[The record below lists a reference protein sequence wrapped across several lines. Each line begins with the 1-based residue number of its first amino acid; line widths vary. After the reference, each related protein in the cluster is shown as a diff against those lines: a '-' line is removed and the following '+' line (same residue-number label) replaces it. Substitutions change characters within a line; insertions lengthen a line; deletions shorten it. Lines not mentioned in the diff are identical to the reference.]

1 MRRTFALTPLLLALM
16 ALPAFG
22 QAPRFDS
29 WKIVGPGGGGTM
41 ISPTISPH
49 DSRLVVEYCDMTGG
63 YITHDNGEAWR
74 MFNLR
79 TGIEAYAFDPLNK
92 DVIYAGNSAL
102 WRSEDRGKS
111 WSMIYPN
118 PHKNTVEHQVGDHSD
133 IFLSSDDASYPGAG
147 AITAIAIDP
156 HNSKR
161 LFVAFT
167 KNRSTSAVYASTDRG
182 ATWKELSAIPDH
194 AVLLTLHEGN
204 LIAVAGKAA
213 YQIGN
218 DGKSVQLGQLQSN
231 ISVASAAHSGKA
243 TWLYAT
249 TEDGKVFISENAG
262 AIWREATPTLG
273 MGTARFHAI
282 STSDQHG
289 ETAYVG
295 FRSGGREIGVT
306 KENLYNGIA
315 KTTDAGKTWNI
326 VYKESTIP
334 AKNLEGTWI
343 EERSAVPHTES
354 IFSDAPWSLGVA
366 PTDPNV
372 VYATDLF
379 RTYRSLDGGAN
390 WKEVNS
396 RRVAA
401 DTWTTRGLDV
411 TTSYGVQF
419 DPFDSKH
426 IFVPTTDIGLFESH
440 DGGNSWKSASVGVPE
455 NWRNTAY
462 WLAFDPKVKG
472 LIWGAFSG
480 VHDLPRPKMWRG
492 RSTQN
497 YKGGVGVSTDGG
509 LHWTVSNQGMAQ
521 SAITHI
527 LMDPESPVGNRVL
540 YATAFGRGVYKSSD
554 NGKTW
559 ALKNTGISEAQ
570 PFAWRLTQT
579 KEGTLYLVLA
589 RESER
594 RDAPASQDGA
604 LYRSTDKAEHWTRM
618 NLPAGVSGPTVVSVD
633 PRNSQRLYLTAWGRV
648 GTNVDTGG
656 GVFVSTNGG
665 DSWKP
670 VFTDSQH
677 VYDLTI
683 DPKNPDVLYI
693 TGFDEAAYRSTD
705 RGAHWTQING
715 YNFKWGH
722 RVTPDANDPSKIY
735 INTYGGGVW
744 HGPTTGGPKTQGDV
758 LTPIPVA
765 H

>member
-1 MRRTFALTPLLLALM
+1 M
-16 ALPAFG
+16 ALPVSG

-49 DSRLVVEYCDMTGG
+49 DSRLVVEHCDMTGG
-63 YITHDNGEAWR
+63 YITHDNGESWR

-79 TGIEAYAFDPLNK
+79 TGFEAFAFDPSNK
-92 DVIYAGNSAL
+92 DVIYAANVAL

-133 IFLSSDDASYPGAG
+133 IFLSSADASYPGAG
-147 AITAIAIDP
+147 EITAIAIDP
-156 HNSKR
+156 HDSKR

-167 KNRSTSAVYASTDRG
+167 KSRSTSAVYASTDRG
-182 ATWKELSAIPDH
+182 ANWKELAALPDR
-194 AVLLTLHEGN
+194 ALLLTLHEGN

-213 YQIGN
+213 YQIGS
-218 DGKSVQLGQLQSN
+218 DGKAIALGQLQSN
-231 ISVASAAHSGKA
+231 ISVASAAHSGKE

-249 TEDGKVFISENAG
+249 TTEGKVFVSENAG
-262 AIWREATPTLG
+262 GVWREATPSLG
-273 MGTARFHAI
+273 LEPVRFHAI

-289 ETAYVG
+289 KVAYVG
-295 FRSGGREIGVT
+295 FRSGGQEIGVT
-306 KENLYNGIA
+306 RENLYNGIA
-315 KTTDAGKTWNI
+315 KTTDGGKTWNI

-343 EERSAVPHTES
+343 EARSAVPHTES

-390 WKEVNS
+390 WKGVNS
-396 RRVAA
+396 RHVAG

-426 IFVPTTDIGLFESH
+426 IFVPTTDIGLFQSH
-440 DGGNSWKSASVGVPE
+440 DGGSSWQSSSVGVPE

-472 LIWGAFSG
+472 LVWGAFSG

-492 RSTQN
+492 RSTQR

-509 LHWTVSNQGMAQ
+509 LHWTVSNQGMPQ
-521 SAITHI
+521 TSVTHI

-540 YATAFGRGVYKSSD
+540 YATGFGKGVYKSID

-559 ALKNTGISEAQ
+559 ALKNSGIAEAQ

-594 RDAPASQDGA
+594 RDAPASQDGV

-648 GTNVDTGG
+648 GAKVDTGG

-665 DSWKP
+665 DSWQP
-670 VFTDSQH
+670 LFTDSQH

-683 DPKNPDVLYI
+683 DTHNPDVLYI

-705 RGAHWTQING
+705 LGAHWTQING

-722 RVTPDANDPSKIY
+722 RVTPDVNDPSKIY

-744 HGPTTGGPKTQGDV
+744 HGPADGGPNAQGDV

>member
-1 MRRTFALTPLLLALM
+1 MLTLSAS
-16 ALPAFG
+16 A

-41 ISPTISPH
+41 IAPTISPH
-49 DSRLVVEYCDMTGG
+49 DSRLVVEHCDMTGG
-63 YITHDNGEAWR
+63 YITHDNGESWR

-79 TGIEAYAFDPLNK
+79 IGFEGFAFDPSNK
-92 DVIYAGNSAL
+92 DVIYAANSAL
-102 WRSEDRGKS
+102 WRSEDRGNS
-111 WSMIYPN
+111 WSMIFPN
-118 PHKNTVEHQVGDHSD
+118 PQKNTVEHQVGDHSD
-133 IFLSSDDASYPGAG
+133 IYLSTDDASYPGAG
-147 AITAIAIDP
+147 EFTAIAVDP
-156 HNSKR
+156 HDSKR

-167 KNRSTSAVYASTDRG
+167 KSRSTSVVYGSTDRG
-182 ATWKELSAIPDH
+182 ASWKELATIPSR
-194 AVLLTLHEGN
+194 ALLLTLDKGN
-204 LIAVAGKAA
+204 LLAVAGNAA
-213 YQIGN
+213 YRIGS
-218 DGKSVQLGQLQSN
+218 DGKATALGQLQSN
-231 ISVASAAHSGKA
+231 ISVAAAAHAGDA
-243 TWLYAT
+243 ARLYAT
-249 TEDGKVFISENAG
+249 TVDGKVFLSENVG
-262 AIWREATPTLG
+262 GDWREVTPDLG
-273 MGTARFHAI
+273 LGAVQFHAI
-282 STSDQHG
+282 SASDQHG
-289 ETAYVG
+289 DVAYVG
-295 FRSGGREIGVT
+295 FRSGEVGETRS
-306 KENLYNGIA
+306 NLYNGIA
-315 KTTDAGKTWNI
+315 KTTDSGKSWKI
-326 VYKESTIP
+326 VYKESTVP

-343 EERSAVPHTES
+343 EARAGVEHTES

-379 RTYRSLDGGAN
+379 RTYRSLDGGEK

-396 RRVAA
+396 RHVAGDA
-401 DTWTTRGLDV
+401 WTTRGLDV

-426 IFVPTTDIGLFESH
+426 IYVPTTDIGLFQSR
-440 DGGNSWKSASVGVPE
+440 DGGSSWQSSTVGVPE
-455 NWRNTAY
+455 RWRNTTY

-472 LIWGAFSG
+472 LVWGAFSG

-492 RSTQN
+492 RSTEH
-497 YKGGVGVSTDGG
+497 YRGGVGVSTDGG
-509 LHWTVSNQGMAQ
+509 LHWTVSNQGMPQ
-521 SAITHI
+521 TSVTHI
-527 LMDPESPVGNRVL
+527 LLDPDSPVGNRVL
-540 YATAFGRGVYKSSD
+540 YATGFGKGVFKSSD

-559 ALKNTGISEAQ
+559 ALKNDGITEAH

-594 RDAPASQDGA
+594 RDAPASEDGA

-618 NLPAGVSGPTVVSVD
+618 NMPAGVSGPTTVSVD
-633 PRNSQRLYLTAWGRV
+633 PRDSNRLYLTAWGRV
-648 GTNVDTGG
+648 GPIVDTDG
-656 GVFVSTNGG
+656 GVYVSTNGG
-665 DSWKP
+665 RSWKAL
-670 VFTDSQH
+670 FTDSQH

-683 DPKNPDVLYI
+683 DTKNPDVLYI

-744 HGPTTGGPKTQGDV
+744 HGPVDGGEPQQDD